1 MDTLKQLQVE
11 ILWWSNEYRWVH
23 EALPS
28 LQNNQYLNQDWIL
41 NLKGEIE
48 KVSLT
53 KFGNSL
59 RDLLNGMLSNYTIII
74 KKLDVTS
81 STCVTSLD
89 ISFQV
94 KIPLSNASLR
104 TPRMSGIQG
113 QRLKRSTII

>member
-1 MDTLKQLQVE
+1 M
-11 ILWWSNEYRWVH
+11 H

-74 KKLDVTS
+74 KKLDVMS

-94 KIPLSNASLR
+94 QIPLSNDSLR